1 MDAALELALG
11 ALLLGTLI
19 LTPIL
24 MLMGQ
29 I

>member
-19 LTPIL
+19 LTPVL

-29 I
+29 L